1 MDMEVPFECPECKAT
16 MKLKLRE
23 MFPGNSATCACGA
36 RINFSG
42 DDMRKAQAAL
52 DDLTRQLERLGAK
65 RR

>member
-1 MDMEVPFECPECKAT
+1 MDMEVPLTCPNCNAVLK
-16 MKLKLRE
+16 MKLKELHPE
-23 MFPGNSATCACGA
+23 NGVTCACGA
-36 RINFSG
+36 RINFTG